1 MIYNTH
7 IQSAIYFDAS
17 YHEWAQLRRENSI
30 SGFALP
36 RWSPKSLPR
45 EMLPEDEEE
54 EEEEEQVIAGETDLD
69 NCGDLYP

>member
-1 MIYNTH
+1 MHLTMNERHWDEKYP
-7 IQSAIYFDAS
+7 
-17 YHEWAQLRRENSI
+17 I

>member
-1 MIYNTH
+1 MKNED
-7 IQSAIYFDAS
+7 F
-17 YHEWAQLRRENSI
+17 
-30 SGFALP
+30 FC

-54 EEEEEQVIAGETDLD
+54 EEPEPVIAGETDLD